1 MNSIKTLAII
11 IALSL
16 LASFLATNT
25 IGRQLALGDNSHNKF
40 KIDQHAN
47 QKNKCKSSNE
57 LKNSD
62 KNNKDSAGND
72 LQCANLAFNIV
83 CLPNS
88 VCILPN
94 EQAPFRLATPT

>member
-1 MNSIKTLAII
+1 MNNIKTIAII
-11 IALSL
+11 VALSL
-16 LASFLATNT
+16 LASFMAMST

-47 QKNKCKSSNE
+47 QKNNCKSSNE
-57 LKNSD
+57 LQD
-62 KNNKDSAGND
+62 KNKKDSAETD
-72 LQCANLAFNIV
+72 LRCANLAFNVV

-88 VCILPN
+88 VCIIPN